1 MEAQN
6 AINNETRS
14 SYDRIYELKVFD
26 EGKLGVKRLID
37 AGIQKVSSM
46 FVRLLEDREKDFDTC
61 SKNISVSIINFAD
74 LGENNDRIAEI
85 AKEIIMASNEWGFF
99 QVINHGIPNELLERM
114 IKRTQMFHEQD
125 DEYKKKFYT
134 RDFHSK
140 SVYFTSNHDLYK
152 SKAASWKDILYVNA
166 RKAGGEIDP
175 EELPLV
181 CKDVMLEFIDRI
193 HMLGNRILMI
203 ISIGLGIEPDCLG
216 NMAKGK
222 KSWAIANNYYPACP
236 QPELTL
242 GTTAHIDTSFI
253 TILLQDNIGGLQV
266 LHDNKWVNIEPVTGG
281 LIVNFGSILQMIT
294 NDVIKAACHRV
305 IAKSVGPRISIAFF
319 FSGIMT
325 SEKILGPIKELTS
338 KENPPIYRNFSIEE
352 AIINLFSNSLDVVG
366 ANLNYFRIQH
376 NGKDK

>member
-6 AINNETRS
+6 AINNETKS

-37 AGIQKVSSM
+37 AGIQKVPSM
-46 FVRLLEDREKDFDTC
+46 FVRPLEDREKDFDTC
-61 SKNISVSIINFAD
+61 SENISVPIINFAD

-99 QVINHGIPNELLERM
+99 QVINHGIPNELLEKM
-114 IKRTQMFHEQD
+114 IKRTKMFHEQD
-125 DEYKKKFYT
+125 DE
-134 RDFHSK
+134 
-140 SVYFTSNHDLYK
+140 
-152 SKAASWKDILYVNA
+152 
-166 RKAGGEIDP
+166 
-175 EELPLV
+175 
-181 CKDVMLEFIDRI
+181 DVMLEFIDHI
-193 HMLGNRILMI
+193 HMLGNGILMI
-203 ISIGLGIEPDCLG
+203 ISIGLGLEPDCLE
-216 NMAKGK
+216 NMAKGT
-222 KSWAIANNYYPACP
+222 KSWAIANNYYPSCP
-236 QPELTL
+236 QLELTL
-242 GTTAHIDTSFI
+242 GTAAHIDTSFI

-281 LIVNFGSILQMIT
+281 LIVNFGSILPALLLSIMIT
-294 NDVIKAACHRV
+294 NDIIKAACHRV

-366 ANLNYFRIQH
+366 ADLDYFRI
-376 NGKDK
+376 

>member
-216 NMAKGK
+216 NMAK
-222 KSWAIANNYYPACP
+222 
-236 QPELTL
+236 
-242 GTTAHIDTSFI
+242 
-253 TILLQDNIGGLQV
+253 DNIGGLQV